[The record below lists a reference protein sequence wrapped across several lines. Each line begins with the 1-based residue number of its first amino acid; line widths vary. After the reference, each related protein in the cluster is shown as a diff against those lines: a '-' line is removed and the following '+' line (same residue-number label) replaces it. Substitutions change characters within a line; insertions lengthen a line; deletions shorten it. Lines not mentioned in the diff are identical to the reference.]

1 MSSDASRANSTDPD
15 IAAMNGST
23 RRPMG
28 TTDRSQQTGG
38 GGADPVQHAGAPAG
52 MGATHGQGPLA
63 PMEMAVYRSRE
74 SRGHKAVDSFYSLLI
89 KTLRLSA

>member
-1 MSSDASRANSTDPD
+1 VAALTQCST
-15 IAAMNGST
+15 
-23 RRPMG
+23 
-28 TTDRSQQTGG
+28 
-38 GGADPVQHAGAPAG
+38 PAHLQAL
-52 MGATHGQGPLA
+52 GATHGQGPLA